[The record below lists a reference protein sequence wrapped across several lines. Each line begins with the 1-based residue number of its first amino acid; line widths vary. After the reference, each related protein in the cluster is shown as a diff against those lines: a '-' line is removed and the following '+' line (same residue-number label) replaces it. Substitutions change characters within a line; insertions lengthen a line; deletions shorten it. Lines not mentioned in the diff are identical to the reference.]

1 MANIDQIAIMATMA
15 CLYLSLHRAD
25 IGVYAKNRKN
35 ADQLWKRNFKIYG
48 QNKINLKV
56 KTISFVVW
64 SWFGTKKT
72 IQIKPPKGQSYVN
85 SSPYLALY

>member
-15 CLYLSLHRAD
+15 CLYLSLHRAN
-25 IGVYAKNRKN
+25 IGVYAKNREN

-64 SWFGTKKT
+64 SWFGTKRPYKSNLR
-72 IQIKPPKGQSYVN
+72 KGKAV
-85 SSPYLALY
+85 

>member
-1 MANIDQIAIMATMA
+1 MYQAIMANIDQIAIMATM
-15 CLYLSLHRAD
+15 AD

-64 SWFGTKKT
+64 SWFGTKRPYKSNLR
-72 IQIKPPKGQSYVN
+72 KGKAV
-85 SSPYLALY
+85 